1 MNILISNDDGINA
14 PGINVLVN
22 RLKQDGHTINVIAP
36 DSNRSAVSNHLTMYK
51 EHKLTKIDDT
61 VFAHTGYPADCI
73 FTGVK
78 SDLLENVDVIIS
90 GINKGGNMGT
100 DIIYSGTCAVAR
112 QGVIFGIPSIA
123 LSVEPVN
130 RGQPESDYKYDALA
144 DFAAKNLTQLIKM
157 AKTDFPQAFVNVN
170 ALSIDEY
177 KGVKITDKTNFR
189 YYGDRVKIIHEKDN
203 QYKTQFIFGG
213 GENEIVEE
221 NTDLYYCNQGFIS
234 IARVNACPNCAEIVD
249 DIEFK
254 L

>member
-1 MNILISNDDGINA
+1 MNILISNDDGIDA
-14 PGINVLVN
+14 PGINILSK
-22 RLKQDGHTINVIAP
+22 RLKKDGHVVNVIAP
-36 DSNRSAVSNHLTMYK
+36 DSNRSAVSNHLAMYS
-51 EHKLTKIDDT
+51 EHKITRVDDNSY
-61 VFAHTGYPADCI
+61 AHTGYPADCI

-78 SDLLENVDVIIS
+78 SDLLKNVDVIIS

-112 QGVIFGIPSIA
+112 QGIIFGIPSIA
-123 LSVEPVN
+123 LSVEPLN
-130 RGQPESDYKYDALA
+130 RDQPESDYKYDALA
-144 DFAAKNLTQLIKM
+144 DFAAKNLTQLIKL

-170 ALSIDEY
+170 ALSIEKY

-203 QYKTQFIFGG
+203 QYKTQFILGG
-213 GENEIVEE
+213 GENEVVEE